1 MKNYSKRRRAN
12 RNSNR
17 KLKRVLRRK
26 QKSITLYRGY
36 EDGNFEFSDIELWKK
51 GGK

>member
-1 MKNYSKRRRAN
+1 MKNYSKRRRAK

-17 KLKRVLRRK
+17 KLKRVLRGK
-26 QKSITLYRGY
+26 QKTVTLHRGY